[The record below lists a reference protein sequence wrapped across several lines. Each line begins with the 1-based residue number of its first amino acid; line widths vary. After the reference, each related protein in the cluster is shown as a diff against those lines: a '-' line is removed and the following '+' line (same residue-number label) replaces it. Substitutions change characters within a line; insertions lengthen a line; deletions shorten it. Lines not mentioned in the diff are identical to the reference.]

1 MIILSKR
8 VREWIRF
15 NIKQSGKTREEIA
28 NEIGI
33 SKHSIIN
40 SMNPNVKIGSST
52 AIKILKYLNY
62 PNLDKLKLE
71 DKKIYKTDENGENRK
86 NIKDCIEKYDL
97 SMTEAA
103 RICGVS
109 RQMLYGVFKG
119 KTLITRNRTNEIIN
133 KITAEM
139 EARNND

>member
-1 MIILSKR
+1 MIILNKR

-40 SMNPNVKIGSST
+40 SMNPNVKIGSNT

-86 NIKDCIEKYDL
+86 NIKDSIDKSYF
-97 SMTEAA
+97 SMQ
-103 RICGVS
+103 S
-109 RQMLYGVFKG
+109 
-119 KTLITRNRTNEIIN
+119 
-133 KITAEM
+133 
-139 EARNND
+139 

>member
-1 MIILSKR
+1 MITLNKR

-28 NEIGI
+28 SEIGI
-33 SKHSIIN
+33 SKHSVIN
-40 SMNPNVKIGSST
+40 AMNPNVKIGSNT

-139 EARNND
+139 EGRNND

>member
-1 MIILSKR
+1 MITLNKR
-8 VREWIRF
+8 IREWIRF

-40 SMNPNVKIGSST
+40 SLKPNLKIGSNT

-86 NIKDCIEKYDL
+86 NINDCLEKYGL
-97 SMTEAA
+97 SISEAA
-103 RICGVS
+103 RICGFS
-109 RQMLYGVFKG
+109 RQMLHSVLNGRK
-119 KTLITRNRTNEIIN
+119 LITRNKTNEIIN

-139 EARNND
+139 EERNND

>member
-1 MIILSKR
+1 MIILNKR

-40 SMNPNVKIGSST
+40 SMNPNIKIGSNT

-139 EARNND
+139 EGRNND

>member
-1 MIILSKR
+1 MIILNKR

-40 SMNPNVKIGSST
+40 SMNPNVKIGSNT

-97 SMTEAA
+97 SMAEAA
-103 RICGVS
+103 RICGIS
-109 RQMLYGVFKG
+109 RQMLYNVFKG